1 MPMAMLG
8 AAIFTLMRGM
18 DNNIYTQ
25 IGLVLLIGLVAKTSI
40 LVVEFA
46 KQERE
51 KGLSIF
57 DAALKAASLRFRAVL
72 MTAFSFI
79 LGMIPMVIASGAGAE
94 SRKSL
99 GTAVFGGMLIG
110 TLVGLFL
117 TPVLFL
123 VIQRIAEK
131 FGGPPAVLAE
141 QGIVDQE
148 ARPAGDAAPGGAVD
162 PA

>member
-1 MPMAMLG
+1 
-8 AAIFTLMRGM
+8 
-18 DNNIYTQ
+18 
-25 IGLVLLIGLVAKTSI
+25 VAKTSI

-51 KGLSIF
+51 KGLSVF

-79 LGMIPMVIASGAGAE
+79 LGMVPMVIASGAGAE

-123 VIQRIAEK
+123 VIQRMAER
-131 FGGPPAVLAE
+131 FGGS
-141 QGIVDQE
+141 QVDE
-148 ARPAGDAAPGGAVD
+148 PEPAGPTDGGLSMVPDPDDDSAA
-162 PA
+162 